1 MSTKFNPSVLAFH
14 VYETKKGEL
23 AIRLVSPPSR
33 AGGFPF
39 SHCGYLTGPDGDFFF
54 KSHPILGPKW
64 EAAKAQLARAQ
75 AGVVEPEHIQA
86 QPAPVQVAPVA
97 PTPDVK
103 RGPGRP
109 RKTRITAES
118 VAPVAPAPV
127 APAPVA
133 PAPVVDLNTLA
144 AQVQALTQAMG
155 ILLAPR
161 K

>member
-1 MSTKFNPSVLAFH
+1 MSNKFNPSVLSFN

-23 AIRLVSPPSR
+23 AIRLMSPPSR
-33 AGGFPF
+33 EGGYPF

-54 KSHPILGPKW
+54 GSHPILGPKW
-64 EAAKAQLARAQ
+64 EAAKVQLARAK

-86 QPAPVQVAPVA
+86 QPAPVQVAPA
-97 PTPDVK
+97 PEVK
-103 RGPGRP
+103 RK
-109 RKTRITAES
+109 RKTRIAAES
-118 VAPVAPAPV
+118 VQVAPVAPVAPAPV
-127 APAPVA
+127 APQI
-133 PAPVVDLNTLA
+133 DLNTLA

>member
-14 VYETKKGEL
+14 VFETKKGEL

-54 KSHPILGPKW
+54 GSHPILGPKW

-75 AGVVEPEHIQA
+75 AGAVEPEHIQA

-97 PTPDVK
+97 PEVK

-109 RKTRITAES
+109 RKTRIAAES

-127 APAPVA
+127 APAPVQAA
-133 PAPVVDLNTLA
+133 PQVDLNQLA